1 MTLNWGSPFHEIL
14 LHAELPFWLLVA
26 DCSLRVTVMDCT
38 LELSITGRAIE
49 IQRGHAYRDSHS
61 NTAIVEKAEGKPSDR
76 AAAILRG
83 MNQDRFTLRT
93 TRTLISIK
101 TNVLGDALAAIQES
115 GRRRVDAQIYFRSF
129 VHAHLPFV
137 NKTVNAYRRAG
148 ADPFTVEV
156 TEWDIPVWYID
167 SDEKF
172 IPISLIPY
180 KESDCLPIT
189 TTPAGETNAIAFVE
203 ANDIEE
209 FLNLPEIPGEIDL
222 LDAWSLYYRGR
233 QSDAIRSLVTSLEV
247 LLEAKLCEYLSK
259 VGLSEAEV
267 ESRLDESWNNFQA
280 RLTEYIQVS
289 RRRVPGPIL
298 SIIPYI
304 NGVRLREEL
313 EQVRNLRH
321 KIVHEG
327 ERVSYP
333 FHGQMQRVMETMTWL
348 FNWLA
353 ESSPP
358 RRRRLEGDPLK
369 TSMRGVLSLAYK
381 YTPSGVV
388 VQEDDPKSPEVASAE
403 DELRRQLVAAIE
415 KGSADI
421 EKFALMAAS
430 QVGFRGIDAP
440 APERTSPFV
449 LERLI
454 LNYGGDFVP
463 LFLHDSHESLKAN
476 IIERIAARLLALKV
490 EGKPFSLALLIV
502 NSQNGLEW
510 QLRDVAEA
518 VSEAAVQTAVACGI
532 AVVTT
537 VDLLLLI
544 RGVEARLWSSSE
556 VLRSLMRSG
565 RVGVEPPGFHYV
577 GFVRKFFDRP
587 RVASVVLDASATVRY
602 GDFILIRLADRYYG
616 QEIESMQKD
625 GADID
630 EAHGCVIGIQT
641 ALRRS
646 DVGVGDF
653 VFVRAGRG
661 VSIKES
667 IANMISEGCPNC
679 G

>member
-1 MTLNWGSPFHEIL
+1 
-14 LHAELPFWLLVA
+14 
-26 DCSLRVTVMDCT
+26 MDCT